1 MATELPSKAALAY
14 GVFDQIEWEDR
25 PAGEVFEEHLQ
36 LIERA
41 ERLGFFCYHLSEHHG
56 APLSLTTSPTLM
68 IAAAAQRT
76 SRIRLGALVFN
87 LPYYDP
93 YRLAN
98 EISMLDQMTM
108 GRLELGVGRG
118 VSATESAYFGVND
131 LDTSRRV
138 YQEDLRILFA
148 AFARDTLTYKG
159 DYHTYDDIP
168 IWMHPV
174 QQPYPPLWFPSSNEG
189 SIAFTAQHGLHTVLL
204 NTIPTDHIRALVKQY
219 DELWQAGLEGPDRMN
234 AHVAIPKVG
243 LSIKVFVADTDA
255 EAERLARA
263 AYDVYIDHIT
273 YLVRRTGTPSIVRHG
288 DYDSQLENQ
297 TLLVGTPESVAQRT
311 NRLVDETGINYVL
324 ASFAWGNLPNEA
336 AQHSMQLFG
345 EHVMNPVRD

>member
-1 MATELPSKAALAY
+1 MAIELPSQAALAY

-25 PAGEVFEEHLQ
+25 PAAEVFEEHLQ

-41 ERLGFFCYHLSEHHG
+41 ERLGFFCYHFSEHHG
-56 APLSLTTSPTLM
+56 APLSLTTSPALM
-68 IAAAAQRT
+68 IAAASQRT

-98 EISMLDQMTM
+98 EISMLDQMTN
-108 GRLELGVGRG
+108 GRLEVGVGRG
-118 VSATESAYFGVND
+118 VSATEATWFGVND
-131 LDTSRRV
+131 LDTSRGV

-148 AFARDTLTYKG
+148 AFAGDALTYKG
-159 DYHTYDDIP
+159 DYHLYDDIP

-174 QQPYPPLWFPSSNEG
+174 QQPYPPLWFPSSNGG

-204 NTIPTDHIRALVKQY
+204 NTIPTDHIGELVKQY
-219 DELWQAGLEGPDRMN
+219 DELWEAGIAGADRMN
-234 AHVAIPKVG
+234 AHVPMPKVG

-263 AYDVYIDHIT
+263 AYDVYMDHVS
-273 YLVRRTGTPSIVRHG
+273 YLVRRTGTPSIVRRG
-288 DYDSQLENQ
+288 DYDSQVENQ
-297 TLLVGTPESVAQRT
+297 TLLVGTPESVRQQT
-311 NRLVDETGINYVL
+311 ERLVKETGINYVL
-324 ASFAWGNLPNEA
+324 AGFAWGNLPNEA

-345 EHVMNPVRD
+345 EHVMNAL